1 MDVDHEAGT
10 GHDSEALV
18 RIADEAGYQVSP
30 RMLET
35 FRAQGLL
42 PRPIRTGHRGRAP
55 VWTYPDGTDRQLV
68 ALLAWRTH
76 TKDPDTLRVL
86 LWVDG
91 FPIASDVIRA
101 ALVDNLTAALDLLE
115 REITTQA
122 QRHGLDPTLDS
133 DRDQALHLIAGA
145 LTAKRGPNSL
155 PRRTRVRATDRAH
168 AVHLLLRAFALGDA
182 VDTTTDD
189 AKIVER
195 VLGVAPNGRRQRV
208 EGAGPWLTGPAE
220 ALFETAEIVALPT
233 ALRAVSEATDA
244 ELATARDIVA
254 VLFRHL
260 PLVARMM
267 AALFDDANYAGLAG
281 LDQIDQHPEIVT
293 LLVSYVI
300 GMLRAGWQENLQA
313 VATALGPMPDLAAQA
328 RSLLDQPHRTIEANL
343 SHQPPDVRKQAQRI
357 IDAAMNG
364 AFDRPRR
371 NPPPAG

>member
-1 MDVDHEAGT
+1 MGVGHETGI

-18 RIADEAGYQVSP
+18 RIAGDAGYQVSL

-42 PRPIRTGHRGRAP
+42 PRPVRTGHRGRTP
-55 VWTYPDGTDRQLV
+55 VWTYSDGAHRQLI
-68 ALLAWRTH
+68 ALLGWREH
-76 TKDPDTLRVL
+76 TKDLDTLRVL

-91 FPIASDVIRA
+91 FPLAPDVIRA
-101 ALVDNLTAALDLLE
+101 ALVDGLTAALDMLK

-122 QRHGLDPTLDS
+122 QRHGLAPTVDS
-133 DRDQALHLIAGA
+133 DRDQALHRIAGG

-155 PRRTRVRATDRAH
+155 PRRTRVRAADRAQ

-182 VDTTTDD
+182 VHATAED
-189 AKIVER
+189 AKTVER

-220 ALFETAEIVALPT
+220 ALFETAEVVALPT
-233 ALRAVSEATDA
+233 ALRAVREATEA
-244 ELATARDIVA
+244 EMGTARDIVA

-281 LDQIDQHPEIVT
+281 LDQIDQHPEIVM
-293 LLVSYVI
+293 LLVPSVI

-313 VATALGPMPDLAAQA
+313 VTVALGPMPDLAAQA

-343 SHQPPDVRKQAQRI
+343 SQQPPDVRKHAQRI
-357 IDAAMNG
+357 IDATMNG
-364 AFDRPRR
+364 AFDRPQRK
-371 NPPPAG
+371 PPAR

>member
-1 MDVDHEAGT
+1 MGVVHEAGA
-10 GHDSEALV
+10 GYDSEALV
-18 RIADEAGYQVSP
+18 RVSGNAGYQVRL

-42 PRPIRTGHRGRAP
+42 PRPVRSGHRGRTP
-55 VWTYPDGTDRQLV
+55 VWTYPDGADRQLI
-68 ALLAWRTH
+68 ALLGWREH

-91 FPIASDVIRA
+91 FPVAPDVIRA
-101 ALVDNLTAALDLLE
+101 ALVDGLTAALAMLR

-122 QRHGLDPTLDS
+122 QRHGLDPTVDS
-133 DRDQALHLIAGA
+133 DRDQALHRIADA
-145 LTAKRGPNSL
+145 LTTKRGPNSL
-155 PRRTRVRATDRAH
+155 PRRTRVRAADRAQ

-182 VDTTTDD
+182 VNATVED
-189 AKIVER
+189 AKTVER

-208 EGAGPWLTGPAE
+208 EEAGPWLTGPAE
-220 ALFETAEIVALPT
+220 ALFETTEVVALPT
-233 ALRAVSEATDA
+233 ALRAVREATEA
-244 ELATARDIVA
+244 EMATARDIVA

-281 LDQIDQHPEIVT
+281 LDQIDQHPEIVM
-293 LLVSYVI
+293 LLVPSVI

-313 VATALGPMPDLAAQA
+313 VTVALGPMPDLAVQA

-343 SHQPPDVRKQAQRI
+343 NQQPPDFRKYAQRI
-357 IDAAMNG
+357 IDATMNG
-364 AFDRPRR
+364 AFDWPQR
-371 NPPPAG
+371 NPPVH